1 VAGKTAKES
10 IFVSGADLV
19 AALERVC
26 AIMKEE
32 VRKMPDMTYQVAAGG
47 LKVPPSIAVVMK
59 FDPETMRHETTMICS
74 EKRAAK
80 AWMKSNGIKI

>member
-1 VAGKTAKES
+1 MAKEP
-10 IFVSGADLV
+10 IVIPGASLV

-32 VRKMPDMTYQVAAGG
+32 VGKDPELAYQVAAGG
-47 LKVPPSIAVVMK
+47 LKIPPSLAVV
-59 FDPETMRHETTMICS
+59 FTFEPETLRHTTTKICS

-80 AWMKSNGIKI
+80 EWSKANGIKI

>member
-1 VAGKTAKES
+1 MAKEPV
-10 IFVSGADLV
+10 FVSGAELV

-32 VRKMPDMTYQVAAGG
+32 VRNDPELAYQVAAGG
-47 LKVPPSIAVVMK
+47 LKIDPSLAVVIK
-59 FDPETMRHETTMICS
+59 FDPETMKPKTTMICS

-80 AWMKSNGIKI
+80 EWVRANGIKI

>member
-1 VAGKTAKES
+1 MPQEP

-19 AALERVC
+19 AALERVS

-32 VRKMPDMTYQVAAGG
+32 VRKDPELTYEVAAGG
-47 LKVPPSIAVVMK
+47 LSNVPSLAVVFT
-59 FDPETMRHETTMICS
+59 FDPDTLRHTHTKICS

-80 AWMKSNGIKI
+80 EWVKANGIKI